1 MTQFNDMALRYS
13 SILVL
18 FILLACGF
26 FGYIM
31 LYDLVYNKSKAPTG
45 KASFSF
51 STTHRRLLN
60 PEMELKKGV
69 TEGMQ
74 VLVVSHG
81 GVGTNSFAS
90 YIEKHGLK
98 VMTQSWHGY
107 LCHAHRPTDGTGLKL
122 AVYLYGDPLLSIC
135 SMKSQGNAKLNL
147 WKLTNDGTNAPQN
160 FDNYTDS
167 ALLQAI
173 YSQFKSFATRRAK
186 GYPTL
191 LLRYEDTFNPF
202 CLNKI
207 KTILGLSGYMN
218 HRTFVRRKTSDRSK
232 CIQSLSISPKLKN
245 LVDQMN
251 NHQSD
256 CRK

>member
-1 MTQFNDMALRYS
+1 MRRVDK
-13 SILVL
+13 II
-18 FILLACGF
+18 ILLT
-26 FGYIM
+26 
-31 LYDLVYNKSKAPTG
+31 PTG

-122 AVYLYGDPLLSIC
+122 AIYLYGDPLMSIC
-135 SMKSQGNAKLNL
+135 SMKNQGNAELNL
-147 WKLTNDGTNAPQN
+147 WKLTNDGTKGPIESTLQLNN
-160 FDNYTDS
+160 DYSDG

-173 YSQFKSFATRRAK
+173 FNQFKSFATRRAK

-191 LLRYEDTFNPF
+191 LFRYEDAFNTV
-202 CLNKI
+202 CLLKVKN
-207 KTILGLSGYMN
+207 ILGLKGHMN
-218 HRTFVRRKTSDRSK
+218 QRIFVRRKSNDRAR
-232 CIQSLSISPKLKN
+232 CVQSLSIPPHLKN

-256 CRK
+256 CR